1 MEFILANALGR
12 AVELKDMSTAAHT
25 WRVTMY
31 AQAIGE
37 AAGMPTDELMRFMTG
52 AVVHDLGKLDI
63 PDEILQKPGRLDAA
77 EYRCIQT
84 HAALGFDRL
93 RRLDVTDP
101 LILNVVRSHHERLD
115 GSGYPDNLAG
125 DAIPIEAKRFAIIDG
140 FDAMTSLRPYR
151 SDVGVEAAQRA
162 ITELKDHC
170 DSWYDR
176 ESVELF
182 NDLFEAGRL
191 DSILHHLNDA
201 TALEE
206 LTGPADE
213 ATLALAEDAI
223 RRSTPPDRD

>member
-1 MEFILANALGR
+1 MDFILANALGR

-37 AAGMPTDELMRFMTG
+37 AAGMPNDELMRFMTG

-63 PDEILQKPGRLDAA
+63 PDKILQKPGRLDAE
-77 EYRCIQT
+77 EYACIQT
-84 HAALGFDRL
+84 HTTLGFDRL
-93 RRLDVTDP
+93 CRLNVTDP

-151 SDVGVEAAQRA
+151 SDVGVEAAKRA
-162 ITELKDHC
+162 LTELKDHR
-170 DSWYDR
+170 DTWYDS
-176 ESVELF
+176 ESVDLF
-182 NDLFEAGRL
+182 NDLFESGHL

-213 ATLALAEDAI
+213 ATLVLAEDAI
-223 RRSTPPDRD
+223 RRSAAPQQG